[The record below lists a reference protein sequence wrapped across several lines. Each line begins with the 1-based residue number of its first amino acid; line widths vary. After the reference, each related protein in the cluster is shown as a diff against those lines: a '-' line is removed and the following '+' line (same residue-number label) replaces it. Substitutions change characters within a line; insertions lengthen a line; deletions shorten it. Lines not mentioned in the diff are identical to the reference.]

1 LAGEPCVIQSDLLED
16 VKLAGPTS
24 VQLLKKGNK
33 WVLTLKKGQ
42 NDTLK
47 KVSVI
52 NSNITGINQSII
64 YI

>member
-1 LAGEPCVIQSDLLED
+1 LEIIGGF
-16 VKLAGPTS
+16 VKS
-24 VQLLKKGNK
+24 KKEQN
-33 WVLTLKKGQ
+33 LTLKKGQ

-52 NSNITGINQSII
+52 NSNITGNNQSII